1 MRAGSKIFVALMI
14 FILCACSDDFSA
26 EHTGHKVKTY
36 KVAVVM
42 PKERQEAWTRTA
54 QWALDNLAEAQAGL
68 SEEVKLSLHWFDE
81 NSPEIDTQLKNI
93 SNDDSF
99 VAIIGPYSS
108 QKAHTAAELC
118 AKSGKTLIL
127 PIATSAEVQRI
138 YANVNNIWNL
148 TQSDISQCELM
159 LSQAILSESWNVSL
173 IASDDDYGK
182 SFSDWFAYQAEE
194 LGINVK
200 DILICSSES
209 EVKSAANT
217 VASNFKYGDHLLL
230 ALSQERFAI
239 AFDEEIGALKEK
251 SRNFKFP
258 LVLCSDIMNSP
269 NLSCRLENLTYEG
282 LSPCASPSSG
292 FSTAY
297 NVKFGCE
304 PSNGEAHLFDA
315 ISLLTLALSIDAEDP
330 DNGILEL
337 VQGRETWNRSWLPAD
352 MHDTF
357 VMLQA
362 GGRPDVSGVTGD
374 WTFDERHHSS
384 VLNTTYSHW
393 ILRDGQY
400 FTLEYLSADG
410 GQRTT
415 STLQAW
421 DVQQQKFQQFSSSQE
436 DRKYPEYSGENWAVV
451 IGTSDKWAYYRH
463 QADALAMYQLLKRH
477 GYDDDHIILIIAD
490 NIAYDSRNIYP
501 GVVRVRPNGENV
513 YEGAVVDYKIGD
525 IKIPDLKA
533 IMTGQKSK
541 KHPEVITP
549 DEHDNVVVF
558 WCGHGSKNRLA
569 WGSDEVVHGYQ
580 IADLIQSMT
589 YRKMLWSMDACY
601 SGTIGEACIGIP
613 GLLVITSANA
623 YEPSK
628 ADRKDPEMGIW
639 LSNGFTREFQE
650 TVDAKPDIILRDLY
664 YELARNTV
672 GSHTTVYNVE
682 NYGNMYKES
691 MNEYF

>member
-14 FILCACSDDFSA
+14 FILCACNDDFSA

-81 NSPEIDTQLKNI
+81 NSPEMDTQLKNI

-99 VAIIGPYSS
+99 VAIFGPYSS

-251 SRNFKFP
+251 SSNFKFP

-269 NLSCRLENLTYEG
+269 NLSGRLKNLTYEG

-362 GGRPDVSGVTGD
+362 GGRPNVSGVTGD

-400 FTLEYLSADG
+400 FTLEYLSADD

-421 DVQQQKFQQFSSSQE
+421 DVQQQKYQQFSSSQE

-533 IMTGQKSK
+533 IMTGQKSEK
-541 KHPEVITP
+541 YPEVITP
-549 DEHDNVVVF
+549 DKYDNVVVF
-558 WCGHGSKNRLA
+558 WCGHGAKNSLL
-569 WGSDEVVHGYQ
+569 WGSDDVVYGYQ

-601 SGTIGEACIGIP
+601 SGTIGEACVGIP

-628 ADRKDPEMGIW
+628 ADMKDPEMGIW

>member
-54 QWALDNLAEAQAGL
+54 QWALDNLAESQAGL
-68 SEEVKLSLHWFDE
+68 PEEVKLSLHWFDE

-251 SRNFKFP
+251 SSNFKFP

-269 NLSCRLENLTYEG
+269 NLSGRLKNLTYEG

-400 FTLEYLSADG
+400 FTLEYLSADD

-533 IMTGQKSK
+533 IMTGQKSEK
-541 KHPEVITP
+541 YPEVITP
-549 DEHDNVVVF
+549 DKHDNVVVF
-558 WCGHGSKNRLA
+558 WCGHGAKNSLM
-569 WGSDEVVHGYQ
+569 WGSDDVVYGYQ

-601 SGTIGEACIGIP
+601 SGTIGEACVGIP

-628 ADRKDPEMGIW
+628 ADMKDPEMGIW

>member
-42 PKERQEAWTRTA
+42 PKERQEAWTRTT
-54 QWALDNLAEAQAGL
+54 QWALDNLTEAQAGL

-251 SRNFKFP
+251 SSNFKFP

-269 NLSCRLENLTYEG
+269 NLSGWLKNLTYEG

-400 FTLEYLSADG
+400 FTLEYLSADD

-421 DVQQQKFQQFSSSQE
+421 DVQQQKYQQFSSSQE

-533 IMTGQKSK
+533 IMTGQKSEK
-541 KHPEVITP
+541 YPEVITP
-549 DEHDNVVVF
+549 DKHDNVVVF
-558 WCGHGSKNRLA
+558 WCGHGAKNSLM
-569 WGSDEVVHGYQ
+569 WGSDDVVYGYQ

-628 ADRKDPEMGIW
+628 ADMKDPEMGIW

>member
-14 FILCACSDDFSA
+14 FILCACNDDFSA

-230 ALSQERFAI
+230 TLSQERFAI

-269 NLSCRLENLTYEG
+269 NLSGRLKNLTYEG

-410 GQRTT
+410 EQRTT

-421 DVQQQKFQQFSSSQE
+421 DVQQQKYQQFSSSQE

-533 IMTGQKSK
+533 IMTGQKSENY
-541 KHPEVITP
+541 PEVITP
-549 DEHDNVVVF
+549 DKHDNVVVF
-558 WCGHGSKNRLA
+558 WCGHGAKNSLM
-569 WGSDEVVHGYQ
+569 WGSDDVVYGYQ

-601 SGTIGEACIGIP
+601 SGTIGEACEGIP

-628 ADRKDPEMGIW
+628 ADMKDPEMGIW

>member
-209 EVKSAANT
+209 EVKYAANT

-251 SRNFKFP
+251 SSNFKFP

-269 NLSCRLENLTYEG
+269 NLSSRLENLTYEG

-337 VQGRETWNRSWLPAD
+337 VQGRESWNRSWLPAD

-421 DVQQQKFQQFSSSQE
+421 DVQQKKYQQFSSSQE
-436 DRKYPEYSGENWAVV
+436 DRKYPEYSGENYAVV

-525 IKIPDLKA
+525 IKISDLRP
-533 IMTGQKSK
+533 ILTGQKSE

-601 SGTIGEACIGIP
+601 SGSIGEACEGIP
-613 GLLVITSANA
+613 GVLFITAANA
-623 YEPSK
+623 VETSK
-628 ADRKDPEMGIW
+628 ADMRDPDMGIW
-639 LSNGFTREFQE
+639 LSNGFTRGFQE
-650 TVDAKPDIILRDLY
+650 TVDSNPDIILRDLY
-664 YELARNTV
+664 YELARSTV
-672 GSHTTVYNVE
+672 GSHATVYNVE
-682 NYGNMYKES
+682 YYGNMYKES

>member
-81 NSPEIDTQLKNI
+81 NSPEMDTQLKNI

-99 VAIIGPYSS
+99 VAIFGPYSS

-251 SRNFKFP
+251 SSNFKFP

-269 NLSCRLENLTYEG
+269 NLSGRLKNLTYEG

-362 GGRPDVSGVTGD
+362 GGRPNVSGVTGD

-400 FTLEYLSADG
+400 FTLEYLSADD

-421 DVQQQKFQQFSSSQE
+421 DVQQQKYQQFSSSQE

-533 IMTGQKSK
+533 IMTGQKSEK
-541 KHPEVITP
+541 YPEVITP
-549 DEHDNVVVF
+549 DKYDNVVVF
-558 WCGHGSKNRLA
+558 WCGHGAKNSLL
-569 WGSDEVVHGYQ
+569 WGSDDVVYGYQ

-601 SGTIGEACIGIP
+601 SGTIGEACVGIP

-628 ADRKDPEMGIW
+628 ADMKDPEMGIW

>member
-14 FILCACSDDFSA
+14 FILCACNDDSSA

-68 SEEVKLSLHWFDE
+68 SEEVRLSLHWFDE

-251 SRNFKFP
+251 SSNFKFP

-269 NLSCRLENLTYEG
+269 NLSGRLENLTYEG

-337 VQGRETWNRSWLPAD
+337 VQGRETWNISWLPAD

-421 DVQQQKFQQFSSSQE
+421 DVQQQKYQQFSSSQE

-525 IKIPDLKA
+525 IKISDLKP
-533 IMTGQKSK
+533 ILTGQKSE

-601 SGTIGEACIGIP
+601 SGSIGEACEGIP
-613 GLLVITSANA
+613 GVLFITAANA
-623 YEPSK
+623 VETSK
-628 ADRKDPEMGIW
+628 ADMRDPDMGIW
-639 LSNGFTREFQE
+639 LSNGFTRGFQE
-650 TVDAKPDIILRDLY
+650 TVDSNPDIILRDLY
-664 YELARNTV
+664 YELARSTV
-672 GSHTTVYNVE
+672 GSHATVYNVE
-682 NYGNMYKES
+682 YYGNMYKES

>member
-42 PKERQEAWTRTA
+42 PKERQGAWTRTA

-159 LSQAILSESWNVSL
+159 ISQAILSESWNVSL

-251 SRNFKFP
+251 SSNFKFP

-269 NLSCRLENLTYEG
+269 NLSGRLENLTYEG

-330 DNGILEL
+330 DNSILEL

-421 DVQQQKFQQFSSSQE
+421 DVQQQKYQQFSSSQE

-525 IKIPDLKA
+525 IKISDLKP
-533 IMTGQKSK
+533 ILTGQKSE

-601 SGTIGEACIGIP
+601 SGSIGEACEGIP
-613 GLLVITSANA
+613 GVLFITAANA
-623 YEPSK
+623 VETSK
-628 ADRKDPEMGIW
+628 ADMRDPDMGIW
-639 LSNGFTREFQE
+639 LSNGFTRGFQE
-650 TVDAKPDIILRDLY
+650 TVDSNPDIILRDLY
-664 YELARNTV
+664 YELARSTV
-672 GSHTTVYNVE
+672 GSHATVYNVE
-682 NYGNMYKES
+682 YYGNMYKES

>member
-54 QWALDNLAEAQAGL
+54 QWALDNLTEAQAGL

-251 SRNFKFP
+251 SINFKFP
-258 LVLCSDIMNSP
+258 LVLCYYIMNSP
-269 NLSCRLENLTYEG
+269 NLSGRLENLTYEG

-315 ISLLTLALSIDAEDP
+315 ISLLTLALSIDAKDP

-393 ILRDGQY
+393 ILSDGQY

-421 DVQQQKFQQFSSSQE
+421 DVQQQKYQQFSSSQE

-525 IKIPDLKA
+525 IKISDLKA
-533 IMTGQKSK
+533 IMTGQKSEK
-541 KHPEVITP
+541 YPEVITP
-549 DEHDNVVVF
+549 DKHDNVVVF
-558 WCGHGSKNRLA
+558 WCGHGAKNSLM
-569 WGSDEVVHGYQ
+569 WGSDDVVHGYQ

-613 GLLVITSANA
+613 GLFVITSANA

-628 ADRKDPEMGIW
+628 ADMKDPEMGIW

>member
-14 FILCACSDDFSA
+14 FILCACNDDFSA

-81 NSPEIDTQLKNI
+81 NSPEMDTQLKNI

-251 SRNFKFP
+251 SSNFKFP

-269 NLSCRLENLTYEG
+269 NLSSRLKNLTYEG

-400 FTLEYLSADG
+400 FTLEYLSADD

-421 DVQQQKFQQFSSSQE
+421 DVQQQKYQQFSSSQE

-525 IKIPDLKA
+525 IKISDLKP
-533 IMTGQKSK
+533 ILTGQKSE

-601 SGTIGEACIGIP
+601 SGTIGEACVGIP

-628 ADRKDPEMGIW
+628 ADMKDPEMGIW

-650 TVDAKPDIILRDLY
+650 TVDTKPDIILRDLY

-672 GSHTTVYNVE
+672 GSHSMVYNVE

>member
-14 FILCACSDDFSA
+14 FILCACNDDFSA

-230 ALSQERFAI
+230 TLSQERFAI

-269 NLSCRLENLTYEG
+269 NLSGRLKNLTYEG

-410 GQRTT
+410 EQRTT

-477 GYDDDHIILIIAD
+477 GYDDHHIILIIAD

-533 IMTGQKSK
+533 IMTGQKSENY
-541 KHPEVITP
+541 PEVITP
-549 DEHDNVVVF
+549 DKHDNVVVF
-558 WCGHGSKNRLA
+558 WCGHGAKNSLM
-569 WGSDEVVHGYQ
+569 WGSDDVVYGYQ

-601 SGTIGEACIGIP
+601 SGSIGEACEGIP
-613 GLLVITSANA
+613 GVLFITAANA
-623 YEPSK
+623 VETSK
-628 ADRKDPEMGIW
+628 ADMRDPDMGIW
-639 LSNGFTREFQE
+639 LSNGFTRGFQE
-650 TVDAKPDIILRDLY
+650 TVDANPGIILRDLY

-672 GSHTTVYNVE
+672 GSHATVYNVE

>member
-14 FILCACSDDFSA
+14 FILCACNDDFSA

-269 NLSCRLENLTYEG
+269 NLSGRLKNLTYEG

-304 PSNGEAHLFDA
+304 PSNGEAHLYDA

-525 IKIPDLKA
+525 IKISDLKP
-533 IMTGQKSK
+533 ILTGQKSEK
-541 KHPEVITP
+541 LPEVITP

-580 IADLIQSMT
+580 IADLIQPIT

-601 SGTIGEACIGIP
+601 SGSIGEACEGIS
-613 GLLVITSANA
+613 GVLFITAANA
-623 YEPSK
+623 VETSK
-628 ADRKDPEMGIW
+628 ADMRDPDM
-639 LSNGFTREFQE
+639 
-650 TVDAKPDIILRDLY
+650 
-664 YELARNTV
+664 
-672 GSHTTVYNVE
+672 
-682 NYGNMYKES
+682 
-691 MNEYF
+691 

>member
-14 FILCACSDDFSA
+14 FILCACNDDFSA
-26 EHTGHKVKTY
+26 EHTGYKVKTY

-42 PKERQEAWTRTA
+42 PKERQGAWTRTA

-251 SRNFKFP
+251 SSNFKFP

-269 NLSCRLENLTYEG
+269 NLSGRLENLTYEG

-410 GQRTT
+410 EQRTT

-533 IMTGQKSK
+533 IMTGQKSENY
-541 KHPEVITP
+541 PEVITP
-549 DEHDNVVVF
+549 DKHDNVVVF
-558 WCGHGSKNRLA
+558 WCGHGAKNSLM
-569 WGSDEVVHGYQ
+569 WGSDDVVYGYQ

-601 SGTIGEACIGIP
+601 SGTIGEACEGIP

-628 ADRKDPEMGIW
+628 ADMKDPEMGIW

>member
-54 QWALDNLAEAQAGL
+54 QWALDNLAESQAGL
-68 SEEVKLSLHWFDE
+68 PEEVKLSLHWFDE
-81 NSPEIDTQLKNI
+81 NFPEIDTQLKNI

-251 SRNFKFP
+251 SSNFKFP

-269 NLSCRLENLTYEG
+269 NLSGRLENLTYEG

-421 DVQQQKFQQFSSSQE
+421 DVQQQKYQQFSSSQE

-525 IKIPDLKA
+525 IKISDLKP
-533 IMTGQKSK
+533 ILTGQKSE

-580 IADLIQSMT
+580 IADLIQSMI

-601 SGTIGEACIGIP
+601 SGTIGKACIGIP

-628 ADRKDPEMGIW
+628 ADMKDPDMGIW

>member
-14 FILCACSDDFSA
+14 FILCACNDDFSA

-217 VASNFKYGDHLLL
+217 VAANFKYGDHLLL
-230 ALSQERFAI
+230 ALSQERFAV
-239 AFDEEIGALKEK
+239 AFDNEVGMLKEK
-251 SRNFKFP
+251 SKNFKFP
-258 LVLCSDIMNSP
+258 LVLCSDVMNSP
-269 NLSCRLENLTYEG
+269 NLSGRLENLTYEG

-400 FTLEYLSADG
+400 FTLEYLSADD

-421 DVQQQKFQQFSSSQE
+421 DVQQQKYQQFSSSQE

-477 GYDDDHIILIIAD
+477 GYNDDHIILIIAD

-501 GVVRVRPNGENV
+501 GIVWVRPNGENV

-533 IMTGQKSK
+533 IMTGQKSEK
-541 KHPEVITP
+541 YPEVITP
-549 DEHDNVVVF
+549 DKHDNVVVF
-558 WCGHGSKNRLA
+558 WCGHGAKNSLM
-569 WGSDEVVHGYQ
+569 WGSDDVVYGYQ

-601 SGTIGEACIGIP
+601 SGSIGEACEGIP
-613 GLLVITSANA
+613 GVLFITAANA
-623 YEPSK
+623 VETSK
-628 ADRKDPEMGIW
+628 ADMRDPDMGIW
-639 LSNGFTREFQE
+639 LSNGFTRGFQE
-650 TVDAKPDIILRDLY
+650 TVDANPGIILRDLY

-672 GSHTTVYNVE
+672 GSHATVYNVE

>member
-1 MRAGSKIFVALMI
+1 MRRYGKILLAIIIFV
-14 FILCACSDDFSA
+14 LCACSDDFSTGHA
-26 EHTGHKVKTY
+26 GHKVRTY

-42 PKERQEAWTRTA
+42 PKERQDAWTRTA
-54 QWALDNLAEAQAGL
+54 QWALDNLKEAQAAL
-68 SEEVKLSLHWFDE
+68 PEEIKLSLQWFDE

-93 SNDDSF
+93 SNDDSY

-108 QKAHTAAELC
+108 QKAHMAAELC

-251 SRNFKFP
+251 SSNFKFP

-269 NLSCRLENLTYEG
+269 NLSGRLENLTYEG

-337 VQGRETWNRSWLPAD
+337 VQGRESWNRSWLPAD

-421 DVQQQKFQQFSSSQE
+421 DVQQQKYQQFSSSQE

-490 NIAYDSRNIYP
+490 NIAYDPRNIYP

-525 IKIPDLKA
+525 IKISDLKP
-533 IMTGQKSK
+533 IMTGQKSE

-601 SGTIGEACIGIP
+601 SGTIGEACVGIP

-628 ADRKDPEMGIW
+628 ADMKDPEMGIW

-650 TVDAKPDIILRDLY
+650 TVDTKPDIILRDLY

-672 GSHTTVYNVE
+672 GSHTMVYNVE

>member
-1 MRAGSKIFVALMI
+1 MRISSRLLIVLIAFV
-14 FILCACSDDFSA
+14 FSSCSDHFKTEQND
-26 EHTGHKVKTY
+26 VTY
-36 KVAVVM
+36 KIAVVM
-42 PKERQEAWTRTA
+42 PQDRQEEWNRVA
-54 QWALDNLAEAQAGL
+54 QWALDNIEEAQFGL
-68 SEEVKLSLHWFDE
+68 SHGVKLNLQWFDE
-81 NSPEIDTQLKNI
+81 NSPEINSKLKNI
-93 SNDDSF
+93 ANDDSY

-108 QKAHTAAELC
+108 QHAHTAADFC

-127 PIATSAEVQRI
+127 PVVTSAEVQRI
-138 YANVNNIWNL
+138 YAGTGNIWYL

-159 LSQAILSESWNVSL
+159 LAQAILSESWNVSL
-173 IASDDDYGK
+173 IASDDDYGR

-200 DILICSSES
+200 DICICTSED
-209 EVKSAANT
+209 EVKSAVNT
-217 VASNFKYGDHLLL
+217 VAGNFKYGDHLLL
-230 ALSQERFAI
+230 ALSQEKYAI
-239 AFDEEIGALKEK
+239 AFDQEIAVLKAD
-251 SRNFKFP
+251 SDDFKFP
-258 LVLCSDIMNSP
+258 LVLCSDVMNSP
-269 NLSCRLENLTYEG
+269 NLAGQLRNLTYEG
-282 LSPCASPSSG
+282 LSPCAAPSSG
-292 FSTAY
+292 FAKAY
-297 NVKFGCE
+297 EIKYGCSL
-304 PSNGEAHLFDA
+304 SNGSAHLYDA
-315 ISLLTLALSIDAEDP
+315 IIMTALALTVDSEDLDA
-330 DNGILEL
+330 GILEL
-337 VQGRETWNRSWLPAD
+337 VQGRDTWNRSWLPAD

-357 VMLQA
+357 AELQA
-362 GGRPDVSGVTGD
+362 GGSPDVSGVTGD

-421 DVQQQKFQQFSSSQE
+421 DVQQQKYQQFSSSQE

-513 YEGAVVDYKIGD
+513 YEGAVVDYNIED
-525 IKIPDLKA
+525 IKISDLKP
-533 IMTGQKSK
+533 ILTGQKSE

-601 SGTIGEACIGIP
+601 SGSIGEACEGIP
-613 GLLVITSANA
+613 GVLFITAANA
-623 YEPSK
+623 VETSK
-628 ADRKDPEMGIW
+628 ADMRDPDMGIW
-639 LSNGFTREFQE
+639 LSNGFTRGFQE
-650 TVDAKPDIILRDLY
+650 TVDSNPDIILRDLY
-664 YELARNTV
+664 YELARSTV
-672 GSHTTVYNVE
+672 GSHATVYNVE
-682 NYGNMYKES
+682 YYGNMYKES

>member
-14 FILCACSDDFSA
+14 FILCACNDDFSA

-54 QWALDNLAEAQAGL
+54 QWALDNLAEAQTGL
-68 SEEVKLSLHWFDE
+68 SEEVKLSLQWFDE

-269 NLSCRLENLTYEG
+269 NLSGRLKNLTYEG

-421 DVQQQKFQQFSSSQE
+421 DVQQQKFQQFSSSQG

-525 IKIPDLKA
+525 IKISDLKS
-533 IMTGQKSK
+533 ILTGQKSE

-628 ADRKDPEMGIW
+628 ADMKDPEMGIW

>member
-14 FILCACSDDFSA
+14 FILCACNDDFSA

-251 SRNFKFP
+251 SSNFKFP
-258 LVLCSDIMNSP
+258 LVLCSDVMNSP
-269 NLSCRLENLTYEG
+269 NLSGRLENLTYEG

-421 DVQQQKFQQFSSSQE
+421 DVQQQKYQQFSSSQE

-533 IMTGQKSK
+533 IMTGQKSENY
-541 KHPEVITP
+541 PEVITP
-549 DEHDNVVVF
+549 DKHDNVVVF
-558 WCGHGSKNRLA
+558 WCGHGAKNSLM
-569 WGSDEVVHGYQ
+569 WGSDDVVYGYQ

-601 SGTIGEACIGIP
+601 SGTIGEACEGIP

-628 ADRKDPEMGIW
+628 ADMKDPEMGIW

>member
-1 MRAGSKIFVALMI
+1 MKIGTRVLFALI
-14 FILCACSDDFSA
+14 TLILCACSDEFSS
-26 EHTGHKVKTY
+26 GHIKRNVKTY

-68 SEEVKLSLHWFDE
+68 PEEVKLSLHWFDE

-239 AFDEEIGALKEK
+239 AFDEEIGALKEN
-251 SRNFKFP
+251 SSNFKFP

-269 NLSCRLENLTYEG
+269 NLSGRLENLTYEG

-374 WTFDERHHSS
+374 WTFDERHQSS

-421 DVQQQKFQQFSSSQE
+421 DVQQQIYQQFSSSQE
-436 DRKYPEYSGENWAVV
+436 GRKYPGYSGENWAVV

-513 YEGAVVDYKIGD
+513 YEGALVDYKIGD

-533 IMTGQKSK
+533 IMTGQNSE
-541 KHPEVITP
+541 KHPDVFTP
-549 DEHDNVVVF
+549 DEHDNGVVF
-558 WCGHGSKNRLA
+558 WCGHGAKNSLM
-569 WGSDEVVHGYQ
+569 WGSDDVVYGYQ

-628 ADRKDPEMGIW
+628 ADMKDPEMGIW

>member
-251 SRNFKFP
+251 SSNFKFP

-269 NLSCRLENLTYEG
+269 NLSGRLENLTYEG

-421 DVQQQKFQQFSSSQE
+421 DVQQQKYQQFSSSQE

-525 IKIPDLKA
+525 IKISDLKP
-533 IMTGQKSK
+533 ILTGQKSE

-628 ADRKDPEMGIW
+628 ADMKDPEMGIW

>member
-230 ALSQERFAI
+230 ALSKERFAI

-251 SRNFKFP
+251 SSNFKFP

-269 NLSCRLENLTYEG
+269 NLSGRLKNLTYEG

-330 DNGILEL
+330 DYGILEL
-337 VQGRETWNRSWLPAD
+337 VQGRESWNRSWLPAD

-421 DVQQQKFQQFSSSQE
+421 DVQQQKYQQFSSSQE

-463 QADALAMYQLLKRH
+463 QADALAMY
-477 GYDDDHIILIIAD
+477 
-490 NIAYDSRNIYP
+490 
-501 GVVRVRPNGENV
+501 
-513 YEGAVVDYKIGD
+513 
-525 IKIPDLKA
+525 
-533 IMTGQKSK
+533 
-541 KHPEVITP
+541 
-549 DEHDNVVVF
+549 
-558 WCGHGSKNRLA
+558 
-569 WGSDEVVHGYQ
+569 
-580 IADLIQSMT
+580 
-589 YRKMLWSMDACY
+589 
-601 SGTIGEACIGIP
+601 
-613 GLLVITSANA
+613 
-623 YEPSK
+623 
-628 ADRKDPEMGIW
+628 
-639 LSNGFTREFQE
+639 
-650 TVDAKPDIILRDLY
+650 
-664 YELARNTV
+664 
-672 GSHTTVYNVE
+672 
-682 NYGNMYKES
+682 
-691 MNEYF
+691 

>member
-14 FILCACSDDFSA
+14 FILCACSDEFSS
-26 EHTGHKVKTY
+26 GHIKRNVKTY

-194 LGINVK
+194 LGINIK

-251 SRNFKFP
+251 SSNFKFP

-269 NLSCRLENLTYEG
+269 NLSGRLKNLTYEG

-421 DVQQQKFQQFSSSQE
+421 DVQQKKYQQFSSSQE

-533 IMTGQKSK
+533 IMTGQKSE

-558 WCGHGSKNRLA
+558 WCGHGAKNSLM
-569 WGSDEVVHGYQ
+569 WGSDDVVYRYQ

-628 ADRKDPEMGIW
+628 ADMKDPEMGIW

-650 TVDAKPDIILRDLY
+650 TVDTKPDIILRDLY

>member
-14 FILCACSDDFSA
+14 FILCACNDDFSV

-239 AFDEEIGALKEK
+239 AFDNEVGMLKEK
-251 SRNFKFP
+251 SKNFKFP
-258 LVLCSDIMNSP
+258 LVLCSDVMNSP
-269 NLSCRLENLTYEG
+269 NLSGRLKNLTYEG

-400 FTLEYLSADG
+400 FTLEYLSADD

-421 DVQQQKFQQFSSSQE
+421 DVQQQKYQQFSSSQE

-533 IMTGQKSK
+533 IMTGQKSEK
-541 KHPEVITP
+541 YPEVITP
-549 DEHDNVVVF
+549 DKHDNVVVF
-558 WCGHGSKNRLA
+558 WCGHGAKNSLM
-569 WGSDEVVHGYQ
+569 WGSDDVVYGYQ

-601 SGTIGEACIGIP
+601 SGTIGEACIGMP

-623 YEPSK
+623 SEPSK
-628 ADRKDPEMGIW
+628 ADMKDPEMGIW

-672 GSHTTVYNVE
+672 GSHATVYNVE

>member
-68 SEEVKLSLHWFDE
+68 AEEVKLSLHWFDE

-251 SRNFKFP
+251 SSNFKFP

-269 NLSCRLENLTYEG
+269 NLSGRLKNLTYEG

-337 VQGRETWNRSWLPAD
+337 VQGRESWNRSWLPAD

-421 DVQQQKFQQFSSSQE
+421 DVQQQKYQQFSSSQE

-513 YEGAVVDYKIGD
+513 YEGAVVDYNIADIG
-525 IKIPDLKA
+525 ISDLKD
-533 IMTGQKSK
+533 IMTGQKSE

-558 WCGHGSKNRLA
+558 WCGHGAKNSLM
-569 WGSDEVVHGYQ
+569 WGSDDVVHGYQ

-601 SGTIGEACIGIP
+601 SGTIGEACDGIP

-628 ADRKDPEMGIW
+628 ADMKDPEMGIW

-650 TVDAKPDIILRDLY
+650 TVDTKPDIILRDLY

-672 GSHTTVYNVE
+672 GSHTMVYNVE

>member
-14 FILCACSDDFSA
+14 FILCACNDDFSA

-251 SRNFKFP
+251 SSNFKFP
-258 LVLCSDIMNSP
+258 LVLCSDVMNSP
-269 NLSCRLENLTYEG
+269 NLSGRLKNLTYEG

-410 GQRTT
+410 EQRTT

-533 IMTGQKSK
+533 IMTGQKSENY
-541 KHPEVITP
+541 PEVITP
-549 DEHDNVVVF
+549 DKHDNVVVF
-558 WCGHGSKNRLA
+558 WCGHGAKNSLM
-569 WGSDEVVHGYQ
+569 WGSDDVVYGYQ

-601 SGTIGEACIGIP
+601 SGTIGEACEGIP

-628 ADRKDPEMGIW
+628 ADMKDPEMGIW

>member
-1 MRAGSKIFVALMI
+1 MRIGSKILVALMV
-14 FILCACSDDFSA
+14 FVLCACSDDFST
-26 EHTGHKVKTY
+26 EHTWHKVRTY

-42 PKERQEAWTRTA
+42 PKERQEVWTRTA
-54 QWALDNLAEAQAGL
+54 QWALDNLAESQAGL
-68 SEEVKLSLHWFDE
+68 PEEVKLSLQWFDE
-81 NSPEIDTQLKNI
+81 NSPEIDIDLKNI
-93 SNDDSF
+93 SNDDSY

-200 DILICSSES
+200 DIFICSSEN
-209 EVKSAANT
+209 EIKSATNT
-217 VASNFKYGDHLLL
+217 VAANFKYGDHLLL
-230 ALSQERFAI
+230 ALSQEKFAV
-239 AFDEEIGALKEK
+239 AFDNEVGMLKENSK
-251 SRNFKFP
+251 NFKFP
-258 LVLCSDIMNSP
+258 LVLCSDVMNSP
-269 NLSCRLENLTYEG
+269 NLSGQLKNLTYEG
-282 LSPCASPSSG
+282 LSPCAAPSSG
-292 FSTAY
+292 FAKAY

-304 PSNGEAHLFDA
+304 PSNGEAHLYDA
-315 ISLLTLALSIDAEDP
+315 ISLLTLALSIDAEDH

-337 VQGRETWNRSWLPAD
+337 VQGREEWNRSWLPAD

-357 VMLQA
+357 AMLQA

-393 ILRDGQY
+393 ILRNGQY

-436 DRKYPEYSGENWAVV
+436 DRKYPEYSGRNWAVV

-501 GVVRVRPNGENV
+501 GIVRVRPNGENV

-533 IMTGQKSK
+533 IFTGQKSEK
-541 KHPEVITP
+541 YPEVITP
-549 DEHDNVVVF
+549 DKHDNVVVF
-558 WCGHGSKNRLA
+558 WCGHGAKNSLM
-569 WGSDEVVHGYQ
+569 WGSDDVVYGYQ

-601 SGTIGEACIGIP
+601 SGTIGEACEGIP

-628 ADRKDPEMGIW
+628 ADMKDPEMGIW